1 RPLSGQSQMSQP
13 LPQKGT
19 PQPIYSSTTIQQMN
33 PLSPPDI
40 LPQPIL
46 PSPMKPVTEIQSS
59 LQEVTMETKTPSI
72 QDVTELETTSRM
84 EFHTRAKESPVVQRK
99 QPEKSH
105 SRSNSN
111 TSQSEFKLPSR
122 KHSCSSIGSS
132 LDDIL
137 SSSPVDSTHE
147 PPDSVLTPKVLT
159 AQEIAQ
165 QKEDAILKGT
175 LGRQFSKDPY
185 PDSSKM
191 DKFVAETE
199 KLAKFVESLDKATCS
214 GPSHL
219 DIAWKEVIEDYDIH
233 GKKNSMAI
241 GRCYPMKNRD
251 QDVLPYDVSRVL
263 LTSHKDDYI
272 NASWIND
279 LAESCPK
286 FIATQAPLHST
297 MFDFWLMVYEQ
308 GSEVIVML
316 SSEVEN
322 KDTKESHKV

>member
-1 RPLSGQSQMSQP
+1 M
-13 LPQKGT
+13 
-19 PQPIYSSTTIQQMN
+19 
-33 PLSPPDI
+33 
-40 LPQPIL
+40 
-46 PSPMKPVTEIQSS
+46 
-59 LQEVTMETKTPSI
+59 
-72 QDVTELETTSRM
+72 
-84 EFHTRAKESPVVQRK
+84 
-99 QPEKSH
+99 
-105 SRSNSN
+105 
-111 TSQSEFKLPSR
+111 PSR

-219 DIAWKEVIEDYDIH
+219 DIAWKVILQFKKGYNVFIH
-233 GKKNSMAI
+233 LANTFIFGLKKCTAYLSYLSAVCLSI
-241 GRCYPMKNRD
+241 F
-251 QDVLPYDVSRVL
+251 L
-263 LTSHKDDYI
+263 
-272 NASWIND
+272 
-279 LAESCPK
+279 
-286 FIATQAPLHST
+286 
-297 MFDFWLMVYEQ
+297 WL
-308 GSEVIVML
+308 
-316 SSEVEN
+316 
-322 KDTKESHKV
+322 